1 MIDVHTFDGQW
12 SHDITTKFSLKDKI
26 VAFNIL
32 YNDVKKIT
40 HNINDTSGL
49 LLIMKDSQK
58 ISNYDSVNKLYADDI
73 LVEIF
78 KKLIKLPKEDRI
90 DMTKILIEQTQDM
103 FNLGQCASG
112 RVTRL
117 FQIYKCL

>member
-26 VAFNIL
+26 FVFNIL

-40 HNINDTSGL
+40 NINETSGL